1 MCCVMQQCRK
11 KNMVETEK
19 TEHNQEQSSPHKNRP
34 YKKPETDL
42 YDFKCITEYTVNEFH
57 LSKKQQHTLKR
68 IMLYWII
75 NFSQTLFFS

>member
-1 MCCVMQQCRK
+1 
-11 KNMVETEK
+11 
-19 TEHNQEQSSPHKNRP
+19 
-34 YKKPETDL
+34 
-42 YDFKCITEYTVNEFH
+42 VNEFH